1 MIIDISKVKIFVKP
15 GPTDFRKQINGL
27 SIIVQEE
34 MELDPLNGNLYVF
47 CNKSRNRLKILYWDK
62 TGFAMWLKRLEKG
75 KFPWPR
81 NIAEALEIDLDK
93 MKMLLSGIDFWN
105 AHKELKFSKIN

>member
-1 MIIDISKVKIFVKP
+1 MITDISKVKIFVKP

-34 MELDPLNGNLYVF
+34 MALDPLNGNLYIF

-62 TGFAMWLKRLEKG
+62 TGFAMWLKRLERG
-75 KFPWPR
+75 KFPWPK
-81 NIAEALEIDLDK
+81 NNEEALEIDQEK
-93 MKMLLSGIDFWN
+93 MKMILCGIDFWN

>member
-1 MIIDISKVKIFVKP
+1 MIIDISKVRIFVKP

-34 MELDPLNGNLYVF
+34 MELDPLNGNLYIF

-62 TGFAMWLKRLEKG
+62 TGFAMWLLCK
-75 KFPWPR
+75 
-81 NIAEALEIDLDK
+81 A
-93 MKMLLSGIDFWN
+93 
-105 AHKELKFSKIN
+105 

>member
-1 MIIDISKVKIFVKP
+1 MIVDISKVKIFVKP

-34 MELDPLNGNLYVF
+34 MELDPLDGNLYIF
-47 CNKSRNRLKILYWDK
+47 CNKNRTRLKILYWDK

>member
-1 MIIDISKVKIFVKP
+1 MILDISKLKIYVKP

-34 MELDPLNGNLYVF
+34 MELNPLNGNLYVF
-47 CNKSRNRLKILYWDK
+47 CNKSRNRIKILYWDK

-81 NIAEALEIDLDK
+81 NVEEALEIDLEK